1 MASIIIGLGNKCI
14 DAFGANTADGTAIIL
29 WEQKILG
36 RNSSGLFLT
45 SNQLWNY
52 DPITGYLESTMN
64 PMQCLDIAHGDFQN
78 GTPIILWQKHGGEN
92 QKWNIDADGCIS
104 NRTHPNMCIDV
115 RNATNN
121 NGTPLVLWEKN
132 GGANQRWTLTDSN
145 NFSSPSFLLALATLL
160 PTGTSESIIKDV
172 HNQDIEV
179 LERGLTSNIV
189 IHVVASAVG
198 NPAPRIEVSG
208 TLSWKCSSNHSQI
221 VSLHNEPI
229 EFINNP
235 VSSASSLDVS
245 TKPLNQIAKICTG
258 LISGLPQT
266 KVIEI
271 RGTIVIVATNLY
283 GIVSS
288 TKFNFDYLD
297 MPN

>member
-1 MASIIIGLGNKCI
+1 MATIIIGLGNRCI
-14 DAFGANTADGTAIIL
+14 DASGASTANGTPIIL

-52 DPITGYLESTMN
+52 DPITGYIESTMN
-64 PMQCLDIAHGDFQN
+64 TMQCLDIAHCNFQN
-78 GTPIILWQKHGGEN
+78 GTPIILWKKNGGHN
-92 QKWNIDADGCIS
+92 QKWNLDSDGCIS
-104 NRTHPNMCIDV
+104 NRLHPNMCIDV
-115 RNATNN
+115 RNATNK

-132 GGANQRWTLTDSN
+132 GGANQQWTLTDSN
-145 NFSSPSFLLALATLL
+145 NFSHPSFLQALVTLL
-160 PTGTSESIIKDV
+160 PTGTSHSIIKDV
-172 HNQDIEV
+172 NDQDMEV
-179 LERGLTSNIV
+179 LESGLTSNIV
-189 IHVVASAVG
+189 IHVVASALG

-208 TLSWKCSSNHSQI
+208 TLSWKCSGSRSQI
-221 VSLHNEPI
+221 VPLHNEPI
-229 EFINNP
+229 EFIINP

-258 LISGLPQT
+258 LISGTPQT
-266 KVIEI
+266 KAIEI

-283 GIVSS
+283 SIVSS

-297 MPN
+297 IPN